1 MVGLKDIEIEIS
13 VAAQGRVDQSIN
25 EHLHNR
31 ALRSLKLIYEGEW
44 RLRWLAFLQGNKN
57 NKDYVSIVSSEAYRE
72 MRYRLAEFHATGG
85 SNESLWSE

>member
-31 ALRSLKLIYEGEW
+31 AFRSLKLI
-44 RLRWLAFLQGNKN
+44 AFLQGNKN
-57 NKDYVSIVSSEAYRE
+57 NKDYVNIVSSEAYRE

-85 SNESLWSE
+85 SNESFWSE

>member
-44 RLRWLAFLQGNKN
+44 RLWWLAFFAGEQKQ
-57 NKDYVSIVSSEAYRE
+57 
-72 MRYRLAEFHATGG
+72 
-85 SNESLWSE
+85 